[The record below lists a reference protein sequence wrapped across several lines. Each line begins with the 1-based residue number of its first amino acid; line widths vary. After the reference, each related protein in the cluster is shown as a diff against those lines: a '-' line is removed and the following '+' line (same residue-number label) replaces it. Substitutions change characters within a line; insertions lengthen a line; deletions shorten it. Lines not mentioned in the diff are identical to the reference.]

1 MSGYHQVTYLY
12 HDSNP
17 TSYKK
22 KETRKFNMKEKNND
36 RKEILKK
43 RKKSN
48 KKNKRSTNKRGKK
61 IIQILTETNGPDRD
75 VFLKN
80 FKK

>member
-12 HDSNP
+12 HGTNP

-22 KETRKFNMKEKNND
+22 KETRKFKMKEKNND
-36 RKEILKK
+36 RKQILKK
-43 RKKSN
+43 RKKTN
-48 KKNKRSTNKRGKK
+48 KKNRRSTNKKAKK
-61 IIQILTETNGPDRD
+61 IIQILTETKGPDKD